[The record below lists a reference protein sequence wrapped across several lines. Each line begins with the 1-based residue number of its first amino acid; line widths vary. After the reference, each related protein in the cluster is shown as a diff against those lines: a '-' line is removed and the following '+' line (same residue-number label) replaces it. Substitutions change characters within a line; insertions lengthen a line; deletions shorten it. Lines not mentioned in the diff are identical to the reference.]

1 MREYSLRPV
10 LNTPPPLLS
19 SPPPMLPPSEL
30 HLAWRSTTV
39 LLTLTLAWGVLM
51 GRIIQIQCL
60 QRDKF
65 ASRAVRQQQHDEVIP
80 ARPGD
85 LFDRKG
91 RLLATTIAVQSL
103 YVDPA
108 RVFDPLHTACAFA
121 KATGIDPVELQQ
133 RLLDQREKRFL
144 WVKRRLTEA
153 EVAQVIASNL
163 PAAEWGFRPEYLRVY
178 PQGALAA
185 HVLGWRDI
193 DGIPHG
199 GVEEFLNH
207 RLRGEP
213 GRRTVVRDA
222 RGVVID
228 LIDHKTLPAQAGE
241 NIQLTLEILS
251 QLHVE
256 RRLDELMAKHHPLGA
271 CATVLDPATGEV
283 LAMVSRPAFDPTHPQ
298 DAPPNSWRN
307 LAIQAAYEPGSTI
320 KPVIVAWGLDK
331 QLLKKTDSFN
341 CERGVYRMGPRVLHD
356 HHRYG
361 VLSLKDVLV
370 KSSNIGMAKVG
381 ETLTNARLHQLMTEF
396 NFGHQTGIELPG
408 ELTGTLHP
416 LDQWTIYSTGS
427 IPMGQ
432 EMVATPLQILA
443 AHAALA
449 NGGRWVTP
457 HLYLGSVGRHTI
469 APQVVTTDILKP
481 ESTRWVVEEAM
492 VDVIQRGTGTKAKLD
507 DYSLF
512 GKTGTS
518 QKMDPNGQYSHTR
531 HISSFVCGAPVHNP
545 RLVVIVTVDE
555 PTQGGSDY
563 GGMVA
568 APAAAEIVSD
578 LLQYM
583 QVPSDRPVQTATAA
597 GRE

>member
-1 MREYSLRPV
+1 MPASPNSPLP
-10 LNTPPPLLS
+10 LDPTPPGEPR
-19 SPPPMLPPSEL
+19 
-30 HLAWRSTTV
+30 LAWRSVSV
-39 LLTLTLAWGVLM
+39 LLTLTLVWCVLM
-51 GRIIQIQCL
+51 GRLIQIQSV
-60 QRDKF
+60 QQDRF
-65 ASRAVRQQQHDEVIP
+65 ASRATRQQQHIESIP

-103 YVDPA
+103 FIDPA
-108 RVFDPLHTACAFA
+108 RVVDPLHTACAFA
-121 KATGIDPVELQQ
+121 NAIGVDPVELQQ

-153 EVAQVIASNL
+153 EVAKVIAAHL
-163 PAAEWGFRPEYLRVY
+163 PTAEWGFRPEYLRVY

-199 GVEEFLNH
+199 GVEEFFDQ
-207 RLRGEP
+207 RVRGEP
-213 GRRTVVRDA
+213 GQRTVVRDA
-222 RGVVID
+222 RGFVID
-228 LIDHKTLPAQAGE
+228 LVDAESIPAQAGE
-241 NIQLTLEILS
+241 NIQLSLDILS

-256 RRLDELMAKHHPLGA
+256 RRMDELMAKHRPVGA

-307 LAIQAAYEPGSTI
+307 LSIQAAYEPGSTI

-331 QLLKKTDSFN
+331 HFIQTTDSLN

-370 KSSNIGMAKVG
+370 KSSNIGMAKIG
-381 ETLTNARLHQLMTEF
+381 EKLTNPGLHQLMTDF
-396 NFGHQTGIELPG
+396 NFGHRTGIELPG

-416 LDQWTIYSTGS
+416 LDRWTIYSTGS

-432 EMVATPLQILA
+432 EILATPLQILA
-443 AHAALA
+443 AHATLA

-457 HLYLGSVGRHTI
+457 HLYLGSVGRRSI
-469 APQVVTTDILKP
+469 APNVVTTDVLRP

-492 VDVIQRGTGTKAKLD
+492 VEVIQRGTGTKAKLD
-507 DYSLF
+507 EYTLF

-518 QKMDPNGQYSHTR
+518 QKMDPNGRYSHTR

-545 RLVVIVTVDE
+545 RLVVMVTVDE

-568 APAAAEIVSD
+568 APAAADIVSD
-578 LLQYM
+578 LLQSM
-583 QVPSDRPVQTATAA
+583 QVPSDRPMQTASEASK
-597 GRE
+597 R

>member
-1 MREYSLRPV
+1 M
-10 LNTPPPLLS
+10 
-19 SPPPMLPPSEL
+19 
-30 HLAWRSTTV
+30 
-39 LLTLTLAWGVLM
+39 LLTLTLIWCVLM
-51 GRIIQIQCL
+51 GRMIQIQWV

-65 ASRAVRQQQHDEVIP
+65 SSRATRQQLHEEVTP

-85 LFDRKG
+85 LFDRRG

-108 RVFDPLHTACAFA
+108 HIIDPLNTACSLAN
-121 KATGIDPVELQQ
+121 ATGIDPADLQQ
-133 RLLDQREKRFL
+133 RLIDQREKRFL
-144 WVKRRLTEA
+144 WIKRRLTDA
-153 EVAQVIASNL
+153 EVAQVIAANL
-163 PAAEWGFRPEYLRVY
+163 PRAEWGFRPEYLRVY
-178 PQGALAA
+178 PQGSLAA

-193 DGIPHG
+193 DGTPHG
-199 GVEEFLNH
+199 GVEESLNS

-213 GRRTVVRDA
+213 GQRTVVRDA
-222 RGVVID
+222 RGFVID
-228 LIDHKTLPAQAGE
+228 VVECDTIPAQAGE
-241 NIQLTLEILS
+241 NIQLTLDIMS

-256 RRLDELMAKHHPLGA
+256 RRMDELMETHKPVGA

-283 LAMVSRPAFDPTHPQ
+283 LAMVSRPAFDPTHPET
-298 DAPPNSWRN
+298 APENSWRN

-320 KPVIVAWGLDK
+320 KPVIVAWGLDQ
-331 QLLKKTDSFN
+331 QLIQTTDTIN
-341 CERGVYRMGPRVLHD
+341 CERGAYRMGPRVLHD

-370 KSSNIGMAKVG
+370 KSSNIGMAKIG
-381 ETLTNARLHQLMTEF
+381 EKLTNPGLHAVMTQF
-396 NFGHQTGIELPG
+396 GFGHRTGIELPG
-408 ELTGTLHP
+408 ELHGTLHP
-416 LDQWTIYSTGS
+416 LEKWTVYSTGS

-432 EMVATPLQILA
+432 EMLATPLQILA

-457 HLYLGSVGRHTI
+457 HLYLGSVGRHSI
-469 APQVVTTDILKP
+469 APNVLTTDLVRP

-507 DYSLF
+507 SYSLF

-518 QKMDPNGQYSHTR
+518 QKMDPDGRYSHTR

-545 RLVVIVTVDE
+545 RVVVIVTVDE

-568 APAAAEIVSD
+568 APAAADIVDD
-578 LLQYM
+578 LLKYM
-583 QVPSDRPVQTATAA
+583 QVPSDLPTKTAEAKP
-597 GRE
+597 RE

>member
-1 MREYSLRPV
+1 M
-10 LNTPPPLLS
+10 PL
-19 SPPPMLPPSEL
+19 PSEPR
-30 HLAWRSTTV
+30 LAWRSTSV
-39 LLTLTLAWGVLM
+39 LLVLTLVWGVLM
-51 GRIIQIQCL
+51 GRMIQIQYL
-60 QRDKF
+60 QQHKF
-65 ASRAVRQQQHDEVIP
+65 ASRATRQQLHEEAIP

-103 YVDPA
+103 FVDPA
-108 RVFDPLHTACAFA
+108 RVVDPLNTACAFA
-121 KATGIDPVELQQ
+121 NATGVDPVELQQ
-133 RLLDQREKRFL
+133 RLLDQSEKRFL
-144 WVKRRLTEA
+144 WVKRRLTEE
-153 EVAQVIASNL
+153 EVAKVIASNL
-163 PAAEWGFRPEYLRVY
+163 PTAEWGFRPEYLRVY

-193 DGIPHG
+193 DGTPHG
-199 GVEEFLNH
+199 GVEEFFH
-207 RLRGEP
+207 DRLRGEP

-222 RGVVID
+222 RGFVID
-228 LIDHKTLPAQAGE
+228 LVDGDSIPARAGE
-241 NIQLTLEILS
+241 NIQLSLDIMS

-256 RRLDELMAKHHPLGA
+256 RRIDELMEKYQPVGA

-283 LAMVSRPAFDPTHPQ
+283 LAMVSRPAFDPTHPEL
-298 DAPPNSWRN
+298 APPNSWRN

-331 QLLKKTDSFN
+331 QLIQSTDSFN
-341 CERGVYRMGPRVLHD
+341 CERGAYRMGPRVLHD

-370 KSSNIGMAKVG
+370 KSSNIGMAKIG
-381 ETLTNARLHQLMTEF
+381 EKLTNPGLHDLMTQF
-396 NFGHQTGIELPG
+396 GFGHRTGIELPG
-408 ELTGTLHP
+408 ELPGTLHP
-416 LDQWTIYSTGS
+416 LSKWTIYSTGS

-432 EMVATPLQILA
+432 EVLATPLQLLA

-457 HLYLGSVGRHTI
+457 HLYLGSVGRQSI
-469 APQVVTTDILKP
+469 AANVVTTDVLRS

-492 VDVIQRGTGTKAKLD
+492 VEVVQRGTGTKAKLD

-512 GKTGTS
+512 GKTGTA
-518 QKMDPNGQYSHTR
+518 QKMDPDGRYSHTR
-531 HISSFVCGAPVHNP
+531 HISSFVCGAPVLNP

-568 APAAAEIVSD
+568 APAAADIVQD
-578 LLQYM
+578 LLKYM
-583 QVPSDRPVQTATAA
+583 QVPSDRPVQTAE
-597 GRE
+597 RPSHRR